1 MFIERLRLEN
11 YRGFKSL
18 DLPLHPRLNVLI
30 GPNGAGKSS
39 VLRALRAFLV
49 YSQQGKQFR
58 LHAIDDWKTTIG
70 PYASG
75 CTVAIAFQARG
86 ASHRC
91 EFTVN
96 RPSGVG
102 VVGPPLQGAD
112 EPPLVLRSLAP
123 NRYLETAVA
132 GPKDGQPIHGDFDLI
147 ANRFRGFIDW
157 FRNVEDRENEVR
169 LSGDD
174 TADYRDRT
182 LETVRGALSTFLKFI
197 PGARYGRLRI
207 TRVGDNVPLSGL
219 MMLEKNGQNL
229 PLDAFSDGESTLILT
244 VGDIARSLAEANPAS
259 DSALS
264 GEGIVLIDGIELH
277 LHPGWQRAVL
287 PALTATFPGIQF
299 IVTTHSPQ
307 VIGEVATESVIS
319 LRDFQVVPTPPTFG
333 KDVNSIL
340 ETVMGASSRDESI
353 KRQLDEISALI
364 DADDYTTARARID
377 ALSVLLGPND
387 PDLIGSRAAINFLDD
402 ERDGSKKPAN
412 RPSCKPIF
420 RQSK

>member
-11 YRGFKSL
+11 YRGFEKL

-39 VLRALRAFLV
+39 VLRALREMLGEFNFAHRSDV
-49 YSQQGKQFR
+49 TPSVPDHNY
-58 LHAIDDWKTTIG
+58 
-70 PYASG
+70 
-75 CTVAIAFQARG
+75 TVRECVRRG
-86 ASHRC
+86 ASRC
-91 EFTVN
+91 SVAIDYAVAGSSKAWHLDADRN
-96 RPSGVG
+96 RVQLTHFRPWDKFDPVP
-102 VVGPPLQGAD
+102 VM
-112 EPPLVLRSLAP
+112 RSLAP

-132 GPKDGQPIHGDFDLI
+132 GPKDSQPEHEDFDLI

-174 TADYRDRT
+174 TADYRDPT
-182 LETVRGALSTFLKFI
+182 LEIVRGALATFLKFI
-197 PGARYGRLRI
+197 PGARYRRLRI
-207 TRVGDNVPLSGL
+207 TRVGDNVPVSGV

-244 VGDIARSLAEANPAS
+244 VGDIARSLAEANPESEA
-259 DSALS
+259 ALS
-264 GEGIVLIDGIELH
+264 GKGIVLIDGIEMH
-277 LHPGWQRAVL
+277 LHPGWQRAML
-287 PALTATFPGIQF
+287 PALTAAFPGIQF

-307 VIGEVATESVIS
+307 VIGEVASESVIS

-333 KDVNSIL
+333 RDANSIL

-377 ALSVLLGPND
+377 ALSALLGPND

-402 ERDGSKKPAN
+402 E
-412 RPSCKPIF
+412 
-420 RQSK
+420 